1 MTIQLLILKSLLSND
16 KYCRSVF
23 PYIKG
28 EYFTDYTQRTIFKF
42 ISTFINSYNDRPT
55 VEALELM
62 LNDSSNL
69 KKEEID
75 EVLKQLASLETS
87 EEENNYQWLVN
98 RTEEFC
104 KQQALHNAILESI
117 NILDDKNDKKNKK
130 DRGTIPDILKD
141 ALAVSFDPTV
151 GHDYIEDYDSRYD
164 YYHRVEEKI
173 PFDIEQFN
181 TITKGGLSRKTLNV
195 ILAGTNVGKSLA
207 MCHFATSNL
216 SLGKNVLYIT
226 MEMAEHKIAERI
238 DANLLDIS
246 LEKIGRAHV

>member
-55 VEALELM
+55 VEALKLM

-104 KQQALHNAILESI
+104 KQ
-117 NILDDKNDKKNKK
+117 
-130 DRGTIPDILKD
+130 DRKST
-141 ALAVSFDPTV
+141 
-151 GHDYIEDYDSRYD
+151 R
-164 YYHRVEEKI
+164 
-173 PFDIEQFN
+173 
-181 TITKGGLSRKTLNV
+181 LNSSH
-195 ILAGTNVGKSLA
+195 T
-207 MCHFATSNL
+207 
-216 SLGKNVLYIT
+216 
-226 MEMAEHKIAERI
+226 
-238 DANLLDIS
+238 
-246 LEKIGRAHV
+246 